1 MGYSHC
7 FTAANFIF
15 DFIPSRNI
23 LSLSRSVKGRAAS
36 VFVAW
41 QRDAVVRHD
50 AGLRTPTGIT
60 IPESAWSTH
69 AGNTGRRPKCRSGR
83 QFART
88 GRVGSSDKPRD
99 RQQAAKSIVCGTQAN
114 TASVVGSAWKRVGP
128 GPVCRLRS
136 GVREPVCRLRKRH
149 TGARM
154 QMRAPRARLFAQ
166 SFRTAPRGNGR
177 QREGND
183 QAASPAPDQSQ
194 GTILH
199 VCLHRP

>member
-1 MGYSHC
+1 MILVG
-7 FTAANFIF
+7 IF
-15 DFIPSRNI
+15 CAP
-23 LSLSRSVKGRAAS
+23 SRSVKGRAAS

-60 IPESAWSTH
+60 ILESGWGTH

-88 GRVGSSDKPRD
+88 GSVGRSDKPWD
-99 RQQAAKSIVCGTQAN
+99 MQQAAQSIACGTQVN
-114 TASVVGSAWKRVGP
+114 TASVAGSAPGNRLGP
-128 GPVCRLRS
+128 GPYVCPRS
-136 GVREPVCRLRKRH
+136 DVREPVCRLRKRH

-183 QAASPAPDQSQ
+183 QAASPAPDRSQ